1 MLVCSKSLGRFMIR
15 ALDWLRAAI
24 GALLETS
31 MRRLRLVGCAVEA
44 AKQGGA
50 FGLPLETLLA
60 LGESCTPLQQ
70 SWELALTSQL
80 TFKALEEPAR
90 AHCDNIQPRWTAQIR
105 TGPLARR
112 IYSSAAAR
120 LRLTYTNSRRAPPG
134 PQNLLHCNLSGTA
147 APRRQNELPPA
158 RTPNI
163 NGTNRRAR

>member
-1 MLVCSKSLGRFMIR
+1 MFR
-15 ALDWLRAAI
+15 ALDWLPAAI
-24 GALLETS
+24 SALLETS
-31 MRRLRLVGCAVEA
+31 MRRLRLVGWAVEA

-60 LGESCTPLQQ
+60 LGESCTPWQQ

-80 TFKALEEPAR
+80 TFEALEEPAR

-120 LRLTYTNSRRAPPG
+120 LRLACTNSRRAPPG

-147 APRRQNELPPA
+147 APHVKNELPPA
-158 RTPNI
+158 RTLDAH
-163 NGTNRRAR
+163 GADRRAR

>member
-1 MLVCSKSLGRFMIR
+1 MIR
-15 ALDWLRAAI
+15 VLDWLRAAI
-24 GALLETS
+24 GALLETC
-31 MRRLRLVGCAVEA
+31 MRRLRLESCAVEA
-44 AKQGGA
+44 ANKVVC

-112 IYSSAAAR
+112 IYSCAAAR
-120 LRLTYTNSRRAPPG
+120 LRPTYTNSRRAPPG

-147 APRRQNELPPA
+147 APHAKNELLTT
-158 RTPNI
+158 RTPDAHR
-163 NGTNRRAR
+163 TN

>member
-1 MLVCSKSLGRFMIR
+1 MIGG
-15 ALDWLRAAI
+15 LDWLRAAI
-24 GALLETS
+24 GALLETC
-31 MRRLRLVGCAVEA
+31 MRRLRLVSWAVEA

-80 TFKALEEPAR
+80 TFEALEEPAC

-112 IYSSAAAR
+112 IYSCAAAR
-120 LRLTYTNSRRAPPG
+120 LRLTYTNSRRAR
-134 PQNLLHCNLSGTA
+134 L
-147 APRRQNELPPA
+147 APRTSCIA
-158 RTPNI
+158 I
-163 NGTNRRAR
+163 

>member
-1 MLVCSKSLGRFMIR
+1 MIR

-24 GALLETS
+24 GARLETS

-80 TFKALEEPAR
+80 TFEALEEPAR

-120 LRLTYTNSRRAPPG
+120 LRPTYTNSRRAPPG

-147 APRRQNELPPA
+147 APRRQNELLTT
-158 RTPNI
+158 RTPDLDR
-163 NGTNRRAR
+163 TNRRAR